1 MPGLTAA
8 DLPAFLGLPVLNS
21 MNFLNEVADDYPDAI
36 SFAPGRPHERFF
48 DGADLGRYLSRYQDH
63 LRDELGQTEKQL
75 RSTLFQYGPSAGVIN
90 PIIAGMLAAD
100 EDIHVA
106 PESIVVT
113 VGCQEAICLTL
124 RVLCPGPDDV
134 VFVTEP
140 GYLGLVGA
148 AEVLGVPVVSVP
160 ETAQGLDWDALAAA
174 VTEVRAAGRRPR
186 AVYCIPDFAN
196 PSGVVMS
203 AAQRQRLL
211 DLAERED
218 LYLLEDN
225 PYGFTARK
233 HVPTLKALDRQ
244 RRVIHLGTF
253 AKVCLPGPRVG
264 YAVADQVV
272 DAGGPNEHLL
282 AADLATVKSMV
293 TVNTSPIDQAV
304 IAGMI
309 LDNGGRL
316 EPIRREKAAF
326 YQSNLDV
333 VLSEMDTAFPA
344 GSGVTWNVPPG
355 GFFVVVDVPIRAD
368 EKALRVS
375 AEKYGVLW
383 TPMSFFHRHDGGHRQ
398 LRLSVSYLDH
408 PQITEGVRRLAA
420 FLADAERDQL

>member
-1 MPGLTAA
+1 MPGLTGA
-8 DLPAFLGLPVLNS
+8 DLPAFLGLPVLKS

-48 DGADLGRYLSRYQDH
+48 DGADLGRYLGRYQEY
-63 LRDELGQTEKQL
+63 LRDELGQSERQL
-75 RSTLFQYGPSAGVIN
+75 RSTLFQYGPSAGIIN
-90 PIIAGMLAAD
+90 SIIAGMLSAD
-100 EDIHVA
+100 EGIDVS

-113 VGCQEAICLTL
+113 VGCQEAICLAL

-134 VFVTEP
+134 VFLTEP

-160 ETAQGLDWDALAAA
+160 ETSTGPDWDALAKA
-174 VTEVRAAGRRPR
+174 VEDVRAEGRRPR

-203 AAQRQRLL
+203 VADRDRLL
-211 DLAERED
+211 EFAERED
-218 LYLLEDN
+218 LYLLEDD
-225 PYGFTARK
+225 PYGFTARD
-233 HVPTLKALDRQ
+233 HVPTLKALDKR

-272 DAGGPNEHLL
+272 DAGGPGEHLL
-282 AADLATVKSMV
+282 AADLATVKSMF

-309 LDNGGRL
+309 LDNGGSL
-316 EPIRREKAAF
+316 AAIRKEKAAF
-326 YQSNLDV
+326 YQRNLE
-333 VLSEMDTAFPA
+333 VLLTELAAAFPA
-344 GSGVTWNVPPG
+344 GSGVTWNAPPG
-355 GFFVVVDVPIRAD
+355 GFFVVLDVPIHAD
-368 EKALRVS
+368 VAALRLS

-383 TPMSFFHRHDGGHRQ
+383 TPMSFFHREDGGHRQ

-408 PQITEGVRRLAA
+408 PQITEGVRRLAT
-420 FLADAERDQL
+420 FLADTERAQS